1 MKTVKVEKIIESK
14 GDCPLPLEVIPNN
27 MGINLVSV
35 DSISWNRQNDGQL
48 ISLSIDFIPDPNSI
62 DIKTNFETELINL
75 INRHVD
81 KGLNKADLVS
91 KMEYVT
97 ESCRVS

>member
-1 MKTVKVEKIIESK
+1 MKTLKVEKIIEDKS
-14 GDCPLPLEVIPNN
+14 DCPIPLEVIPNN

-48 ISLSIDFIPDPNSI
+48 ISLSIDFIPEPNSI
-62 DIKTNFETELINL
+62 DIKTNFETELLNL

-81 KGLNKADLVS
+81 KGLSKANLVS

-97 ESCRVS
+97 KSCHVS